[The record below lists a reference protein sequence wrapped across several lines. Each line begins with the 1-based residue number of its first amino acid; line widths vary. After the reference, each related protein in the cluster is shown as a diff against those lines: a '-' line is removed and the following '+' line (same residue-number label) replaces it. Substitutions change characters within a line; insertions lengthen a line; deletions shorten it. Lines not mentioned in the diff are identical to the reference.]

1 MSQPEEPQRLA
12 NAFGAV
18 LAYGPLIALIL
29 YLYLAYFHPDTAD
42 QIVPPIDR
50 REPRPAFIP
59 H

>member
-12 NAFGAV
+12 NALGAV
-18 LAYGPLIALIL
+18 LAYGPWIALIL
-29 YLYLAYFHPDTAD
+29 YFYLAYFHPDTAD

-50 REPRPAFIP
+50 REPRPAFTP

>member
-29 YLYLAYFHPDTAD
+29 YLCLAYFDPDTAD
-42 QIVPPIDR
+42 RIVPPIDR